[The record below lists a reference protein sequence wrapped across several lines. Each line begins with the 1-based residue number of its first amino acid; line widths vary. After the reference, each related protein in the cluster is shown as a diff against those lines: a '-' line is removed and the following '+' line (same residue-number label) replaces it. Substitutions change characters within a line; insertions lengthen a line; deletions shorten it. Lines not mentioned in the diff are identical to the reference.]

1 MASLVAWSVVM
12 LSMTLL
18 THRQPRLLVSLLRS
32 MKVSLLRQPLIKNT
46 DPSIVGCFLGSV
58 FTSFFGEGL
67 GRKKSIFIGVIIMII
82 GALLQATAYSRAHM
96 VVARVVSGI
105 GMGFINSTVP
115 VFQSE
120 FSPKAGRGLF
130 VCMQLSTL
138 NFGIL
143 LAYWIDYAFSSHLSS
158 YAWRIPVILQCIF
171 LLPMLPILLVVP
183 ETPRWLA
190 SHDRGDESLRVLQR
204 LHRTKMSDEAIRLL
218 HADIMNTVALEKS
231 IGAGQWKDLIR
242 NDSIQ
247 SQRRF
252 FIACAIQAFQQLGGI
267 NAIIVRPLSTH
278 TPISMFS
285 PTLNVH

>member
-1 MASLVAWSVVM
+1 
-12 LSMTLL
+12 MTLL

-267 NAIIVRPLSTH
+267 NAIIVRPPSTH

>member
-1 MASLVAWSVVM
+1 
-12 LSMTLL
+12 
-18 THRQPRLLVSLLRS
+18 
-32 MKVSLLRQPLIKNT
+32 MKVSWRQQPLSKDI

-82 GALLQATAYSRAHM
+82 GALLQSTAYSRAHM

-120 FSPKAGRGLF
+120 FSPKAGRGLY

-171 LLPMLPILLVVP
+171 LLPMIPILLVVP

-204 LHRTKMSDEAIRLL
+204 LHRTRMSDEAIRLL

-231 IGAGQWKDLIR
+231 IGAGQWKDLIK

-267 NAIIVRPLSTH
+267 NAIIVRSPSSAH
-278 TPISMFS
+278 TPHSLSCPILCRLPSLLQSANMCNS
-285 PTLNVH
+285 TTQALYSRRV

>member
-1 MASLVAWSVVM
+1 
-12 LSMTLL
+12 
-18 THRQPRLLVSLLRS
+18 
-32 MKVSLLRQPLIKNT
+32 MKVSWRQQPLSKILT
-46 DPSIVGCFLGSV
+46 TSIVGCFLGSV

-82 GALLQATAYSRAHM
+82 GALLQSTAYSRAHM

-120 FSPKAGRGLF
+120 FSPKAGRGLY

-171 LLPMLPILLVVP
+171 LLPMIPILLVVP

-204 LHRTKMSDEAIRLL
+204 LHRTRMSDEAIRLL

-231 IGAGQWKDLIR
+231 IGAGQWKDLIK

-267 NAIIVRPLSTH
+267 NAIIVRTPSTH
-278 TPISMFS
+278 TPHSLSCPILCRLPSLLQSANMCNS
-285 PTLNVH
+285 TTQALYSRRV